1 MDLQALY
8 ELGLTPVESRIYLT
22 LLELGSASANDVARK
37 SGIHRRSV
45 YDAMERLIEK
55 GLIAYIKR
63 NNRRLYQAAEP
74 ERLLGLLDEHKRGVE
89 TILPELKA
97 RYDHSREK
105 QETLFFKGKNGLRT
119 IFDDQIREGK
129 EVLVLGGNLRASEII
144 KAYFPKYTR
153 MRKENDIRMRL
164 IYSGSNRRTQAIEFA
179 DVRYLP
185 EGYGSLASTNV
196 YGDKVAIL
204 LWTENPMGIL
214 INNKEVAKA
223 YREYFELLWGLAK
236 G

>member
-8 ELGLTPVESRIYLT
+8 DLGLTPVESKIYLT

-74 ERLLGLLDEHKRGVE
+74 ERLLGLLDEHKKGVE
-89 TILPELKA
+89 TILPELQV
-97 RYDHSREK
+97 RYSHSREK
-105 QETLFFKGKNGLRT
+105 QETLFYKGKNGLRT
-119 IFDDQIREGK
+119 IFDDQIRVGK
-129 EVLVLGGNLRASEII
+129 EVLVIGGHLGASEII
-144 KAYFPKYTR
+144 KAYFPKYTN
-153 MRKENDIRMRL
+153 MRKEKKVQLRI
-164 IYSGSNRRTQAIEFA
+164 IYSGGNKRKEEIPLS

-185 EGYGSLASTNV
+185 EGYGSLASTNI
-196 YGDKVAIL
+196 YGDKVAIIM
-204 LWTENPMGIL
+204 WTDDPMGVL

-223 YREYFELLWGLAK
+223 YREYFELLWKLAK
-236 G
+236 K